1 MQRYTNFRFSQNFHT
16 ISARFL
22 QNFFRPPRFRMRLE
36 NTRYAIGRLAKGGS
50 SANLLD

>member
-1 MQRYTNFRFSQNFHT
+1 
-16 ISARFL
+16 
-22 QNFFRPPRFRMRLE
+22 MRLE